1 MADTPIVPVS
11 YAARLGAL
19 VETRGFSVEQML
31 AGSGM
36 TVDQLDDPTAR
47 VSFQTMSD
55 VFARALEL
63 SGDPSIGLE
72 LGLGLKA
79 SSHGMLGVA
88 LLTCNSIRDAVTLG
102 GRFMDLRG
110 SPWRVQLMTEGD
122 RAIMRFVEVTALP
135 MRTLMLECVLG
146 TVIRIGEFMTGE
158 SFASPAIEFWS
169 DGPELPHHAQFRDQI
184 PRVRYDAPA
193 IQAMFPV
200 SWLDRPLALREAI
213 AHREAIDALDRE
225 RRITGIASDD
235 LLERARMLLADPEHA
250 FPGLEQ
256 VATSLSVSARTL
268 RRHLSQR
275 GVSFNAL
282 RDAAR
287 RAHATHLLEGSPLTI
302 AEIARELGFSD
313 AAGFVR
319 AFQRW
324 TGESPSTHRK
334 RNA

>member
-1 MADTPIVPVS
+1 
-11 YAARLGAL
+11 
-19 VETRGFSVEQML
+19 
-31 AGSGM
+31 
-36 TVDQLDDPTAR
+36 
-47 VSFQTMSD
+47 
-55 VFARALEL
+55 
-63 SGDPSIGLE
+63 
-72 LGLGLKA
+72 
-79 SSHGMLGVA
+79 
-88 LLTCNSIRDAVTLG
+88 
-102 GRFMDLRG
+102 
-110 SPWRVQLMTEGD
+110 
-122 RAIMRFVEVTALP
+122 LP

-184 PRVRYDAPA
+184 PRVRYDAPAIQA